1 MCRSLRMVCII
12 AKRMDKLEYITN
24 NWKKNMRLE
33 DILDDMLSLVTQLSL
48 TLIIGYALNVS
59 VGIDVHSKYAIIMY
73 IFGVMSS
80 FYIIRQLQD
89 INKHEDDK

>member
-1 MCRSLRMVCII
+1 MINLIRKFPNKQLI
-12 AKRMDKLEYITN
+12 
-24 NWKKNMRLE
+24 KKNMNLK
-33 DILDDMLSLVTQLSL
+33 DILSLVTQLSL
-48 TLIIGYALNVS
+48 TLIIGYALNIS

-73 IFGVMSS
+73 VFGVMSS

>member
-1 MCRSLRMVCII
+1 MSL
-12 AKRMDKLEYITN
+12 K
-24 NWKKNMRLE
+24 

-73 IFGVMSS
+73 IFLLILWRNHYSNL
-80 FYIIRQLQD
+80 FFNLKIFQYIYIL
-89 INKHEDDK
+89 K

>member
-1 MCRSLRMVCII
+1 MNL
-12 AKRMDKLEYITN
+12 N
-24 NWKKNMRLE
+24 
-33 DILDDMLSLVTQLSL
+33 DI
-48 TLIIGYALNVS
+48 LIIGYALNIS

-73 IFGVMSS
+73 VFGVMSS

>member
-1 MCRSLRMVCII
+1 
-12 AKRMDKLEYITN
+12 
-24 NWKKNMRLE
+24 MRLE